1 MYTLFAIFGILYLY
15 GLYNFFVY
23 RPKYDL
29 SDKDL
34 LLFLSSRI
42 SLVVTV
48 FFVLFLIIKLLP

>member
-1 MYTLFAIFGILYLY
+1 MYTLFAIFGILYFY

-42 SLVVTV
+42 SIIITV
-48 FFVLFLIIKLLP
+48 FFVLFFIIKIFP